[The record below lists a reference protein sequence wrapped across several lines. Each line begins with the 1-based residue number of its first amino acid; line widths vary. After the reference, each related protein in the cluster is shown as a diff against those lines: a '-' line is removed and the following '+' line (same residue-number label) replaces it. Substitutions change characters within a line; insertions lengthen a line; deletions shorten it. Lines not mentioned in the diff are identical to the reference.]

1 MPITKAESKA
11 AVTNVINIGRSPG
24 TESLGARE
32 VSYPPD
38 IEGPQAQ
45 AFGQASPGEPR
56 GRATSRLACEHAALI
71 YVNRVRRR
79 GEVFSEADIREII
92 RFLTAADSVQLIVDT
107 QPGCFKSETKIKAAY
122 VDKDG
127 KRTNFIE
134 MIEPYRFFVEELGF
148 SF

>member
-1 MPITKAESKA
+1 MPITKAESRSESKA
-11 AVTNVINIGRSPG
+11 AVTNVINIGQPR
-24 TESLGARE
+24 TRE
-32 VSYPPD
+32 GPAAPVEPRVTYPP
-38 IEGPQAQ
+38 E
-45 AFGQASPGEPR
+45 S
-56 GRATSRLACEHAALI
+56 TLACEHAALI

-79 GEVFSEADIREII
+79 GEAFSEDDIREII

-134 MIEPYRFFVEELGF
+134 MIDAYKFFTDELGF

>member
-1 MPITKAESKA
+1 MSAMFQMPITKTESRSESKA
-11 AVTNVINIGRSPG
+11 AVTNVINIGPGRG
-24 TESLGARE
+24 TELRTRE

-38 IEGPQAQ
+38 TDR
-45 AFGQASPGEPR
+45 SS
-56 GRATSRLACEHAALI
+56 TLACEHAALI

-79 GEVFSEADIREII
+79 GEVFSEDDIREII
-92 RFLTAADSVQLIVDT
+92 RFLTAADNVQLIVDT

-134 MIEPYRFFVEELGF
+134 MIDAYKFFTDELGF

>member
-1 MPITKAESKA
+1 MPITKAESRSESKA
-11 AVTNVINIGRSPG
+11 AVTNVINIGQPR
-24 TESLGARE
+24 TRE
-32 VSYPPD
+32 APVGPQVTYPP
-38 IEGPQAQ
+38 ESTLAKR
-45 AFGQASPGEPR
+45 GE
-56 GRATSRLACEHAALI
+56 ALACEHAALI

-79 GEVFSEADIREII
+79 GEAFSEDDIREII

-134 MIEPYRFFVEELGF
+134 MIDAYKFFTDELGF

>member
-1 MPITKAESKA
+1 MPITKAESRSESKA
-11 AVTNVINIGRSPG
+11 AVTNVINIGQRPG
-24 TESLGARE
+24 TERPEPRTRE
-32 VSYPPD
+32 VTYPPD
-38 IEGPQAQ
+38 TDEK
-45 AFGQASPGEPR
+45 
-56 GRATSRLACEHAALI
+56 ATSKLACEHAALI

-79 GEVFSEADIREII
+79 GEAFSEDDIREII

-134 MIEPYRFFVEELGF
+134 MIDAYKFFTDELGF